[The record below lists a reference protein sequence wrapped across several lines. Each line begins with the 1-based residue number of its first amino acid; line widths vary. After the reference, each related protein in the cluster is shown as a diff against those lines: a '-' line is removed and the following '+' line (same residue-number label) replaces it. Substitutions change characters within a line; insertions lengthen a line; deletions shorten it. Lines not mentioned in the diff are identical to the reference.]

1 MTGIDED
8 SGLWTGGAR
17 QMQSHAPIG
26 DVGMIKS
33 RLERFVLDEQLLLG
47 PEISVHGFQVVFE
60 PSLSPADV
68 GSTWIVRSV
77 CEPKRDVPAVKTHAN
92 RDAFLH
98 MPHSTLANFLVRI
111 AERTVLVFLVLK
123 KIGIDGTGLYVV
135 SLGMRFDLAAVLHTV
150 GTVPKNVQCHAGADS
165 S

>member
-1 MTGIDED
+1 MTGIHED
-8 SGLWTGGAR
+8 FGLWTGGVR
-17 QMQSHAPIG
+17 QMQSHAPIR
-26 DVGMIKS
+26 DIGMIKS
-33 RLERFVLDEQLLLG
+33 GLERFVLDEQLLLR
-47 PEISVHGFQVVFE
+47 PQISVHGLQVVFE

-92 RDAFLH
+92 RDAVLH

-123 KIGIDGTGLYVV
+123 KVGIDGTRLYVI
-135 SLGMRFDLAAVLHTV
+135 SAGIRFDLAGVLHTL

-165 S
+165 G